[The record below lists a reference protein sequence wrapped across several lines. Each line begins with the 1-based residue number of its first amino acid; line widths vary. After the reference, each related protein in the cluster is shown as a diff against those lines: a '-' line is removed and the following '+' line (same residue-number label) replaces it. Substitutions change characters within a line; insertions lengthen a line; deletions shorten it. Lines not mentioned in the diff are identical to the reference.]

1 MPVTELVFPLYK
13 PDSQSL
19 EELKQKEHQI
29 FQSFYGVEG
38 LEAAFHGVV
47 LEDNGV
53 AVDPI
58 KPRGVLVLGKFAH
71 E

>member
-19 EELKQKEHQI
+19 AELKQKENEI
-29 FQSFYGVEG
+29 FQSLSSVEG
-38 LEAAFHGVV
+38 LNVAFCGVV

-53 AVDPI
+53 AVDS
-58 KPRGVLVLGKFAH
+58 KNTRGVLVLGKFAY
-71 E
+71 

>member
-47 LEDNGV
+47 LED
-53 AVDPI
+53 
-58 KPRGVLVLGKFAH
+58 KVLLLIQ
-71 E
+71 